1 MSVLGVVVFWVGVFV
16 AGGLVSGYSAR
27 EDYISILAGRG
38 SPVAV
43 LVISAMLANAV
54 AYLATAGAVLAGWGA
69 RLCAG
74 FLAAAAVAWMAV
86 AVFRQA
92 CPDGPPVITSGLL

>member
-1 MSVLGVVVFWVGVFV
+1 MKLLPVTRSSGARVMSVLGVVVFWVGVFV

-43 LVISAMLANAV
+43 LVISAMLATAV
-54 AYLATAGAVLAGWGA
+54 
-69 RLCAG
+69 
-74 FLAAAAVAWMAV
+74 
-86 AVFRQA
+86 
-92 CPDGPPVITSGLL
+92 